1 MAVANW
7 WDAGYLSSDA
17 TLSNT
22 DLVVGYL
29 QHTAPLAAGAS
40 YTAGG
45 TYTTTTT
52 TAPGTYTLFVKA
64 DGRGS
69 WLGYTNTDNGYV
81 AEANEG
87 NNTASMTVVL
97 P

>member
-1 MAVANW
+1 
-7 WDAGYLSSDA
+7 
-17 TLSNT
+17 
-22 DLVVGYL
+22 
-29 QHTAPLAAGAS
+29 
-40 YTAGG
+40 
-45 TYTTTTT
+45 
-52 TAPGTYTLFVKA
+52 VKA